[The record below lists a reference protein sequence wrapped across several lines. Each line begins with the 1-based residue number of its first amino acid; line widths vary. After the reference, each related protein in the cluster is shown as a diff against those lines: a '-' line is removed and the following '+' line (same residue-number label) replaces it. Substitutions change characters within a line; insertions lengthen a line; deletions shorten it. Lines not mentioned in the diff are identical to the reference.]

1 MEEYIEFDFIIKFI
15 PFVILTL
22 GFGYL
27 ISSINYFKTKR
38 LFRIFSYILVTFIII
53 SPICVLLYKNDIE
66 FNERILSNT
75 GPSFFGLMIWVHSFW
90 FYIGTRIRKNYR
102 KKNRFTLIKKIIAGI
117 LLLTALI
124 GLWNLKNDFIDLCI
138 YVTYITFGWLLT
150 KKHSIIVEETSNYE
164 KPKVPITEKLNHIK
178 DFKLKNKKQPLI
190 EEHLISEEKK
200 SVSKVESKTDNLVGN
215 KTVLYTFFFGYFSL
229 KWRRLIRVL
238 ILVPVILFLILG
250 FLVIISDGEVLPFD
264 GLNSEIKN
272 ILTMV
277 LLILIYLLP
286 FLLISW
292 VVKPFVVKE

>member
-164 KPKVPITEKLNHIK
+164 KPKVPINESKSLM
-178 DFKLKNKKQPLI
+178 NKT
-190 EEHLISEEKK
+190 K

-215 KTVLYTFFFGYFSL
+215 KTVSYTFFFGYFSL

-238 ILVPVILFLILG
+238 ILIPTILFFIFS
-250 FLVIISDGEVLPFD
+250 FLHIINDTEVLPFD